1 MWGGRVA
8 GGRFRRYDFRL
19 AACVNIEDAVV

>member
-8 GGRFRRYDFRL
+8 GGRFRRHDLRL